1 MGSGEQAG
9 ELLMS
14 KRLGL
19 LIVAILMGVMA
30 RGGPSALAQMPPN
43 ESVTVLQLPA
53 HSPHWVATMAP
64 LSGSIMLTPMVLI
77 DGDTRQVLGNLSGG
91 LAAMFA
97 PSPDHK
103 FFYVAETFY
112 ARGTQGDRT
121 DVLTIY
127 DATHLSRVGEIP
139 ITSKRQLALADPT
152 SMGVTPDGR
161 FALMLNLTPATSVT
175 AVDLENKKVAGEI
188 QTPGCS
194 EILILG
200 DRQFASVCA
209 DGSMLTT
216 DFDDSAKTTSQK
228 RTAKPF
234 FDVEKDPVF
243 QLPAMI
249 DKKAYFVSYHGVV
262 YPMDVDSSPAAAEE
276 TWSMLTDKDKKDGWR
291 PGGWQPVAGYAPGQL
306 LFVLM
311 HQGGE
316 WTQKVGGPEVWVY
329 DLKTH
334 KRVNRIPLPAKSN
347 AIRVSQDD
355 NPLLFALVTSESK
368 MQIFSALK
376 GRYLGTVNEVSQ
388 HPYTMFGL

>member
-1 MGSGEQAG
+1 MT
-9 ELLMS
+9 

-19 LIVAILMGVMA
+19 LFVAILMVVMG
-30 RGGPSALAQMPPN
+30 RGGPGALAQMPPN
-43 ESVTVLQLPA
+43 EQVTVLQLPA
-53 HSPHWVATMAP
+53 YSPHWVATMTP
-64 LSGSIMLTPMVLI
+64 LSGSIMMTPIVLI
-77 DGDTRQVLGNLSGG
+77 DGDTQKVLGNLSGG

-103 FFYVAETFY
+103 FFYLADTFY
-112 ARGTQGDRT
+112 SRGTQGDRT
-121 DVLTIY
+121 DVLSIY
-127 DATHLSRVGEIP
+127 DATHLSRIGEIP
-139 ITSKRQLALADPT
+139 ITSKRQLALADPS

-161 FALMLNLTPATSVT
+161 FVLLLNLTPATSVT
-175 AVDLENKKVAGEI
+175 AVDLDRKKVAGEI

-249 DKKAYFVSYHGVV
+249 DKKAYFVSYHGMV
-262 YPMDVDSSPAAAEE
+262 YPMDLSASPAEPAE
-276 TWSMLTDKDKKDGWR
+276 TWSMLSDAEKKEGWR
-291 PGGWQPVAGYAPGQL
+291 PGGWQPVAGYAPEHL
-306 LFVLM
+306 IFVLM

-316 WTQKVGGPEVWVY
+316 WTQKSAGPEVWVY
-329 DLKTH
+329 DVNDH
-334 KRVNRIPLPAKSN
+334 KRVARIPMPLQSN
-347 AIRVSQDD
+347 AIKVSQDD
-355 NPLLFALVTSESK
+355 SPLLFALVTSESK
-368 MQIFSALK
+368 LQIFSALK

-388 HPYTMFGL
+388 HPYTLFGL

>member
-1 MGSGEQAG
+1 MA
-9 ELLMS
+9 
-14 KRLGL
+14 KRLGF
-19 LIVAILMGVMA
+19 LIAAVLIAAILAGVIA
-30 RGGPSALAQMPPN
+30 WGGPGALAQMPPN
-43 ESVTVLQLPA
+43 EQVTVLQLPA
-53 HSPHWVATMAP
+53 ASPHWVAAMAP
-64 LSGSIMLTPMVLI
+64 LSGSIMLTPIVLI
-77 DGDTRQVLGNLSGG
+77 DGDTQQVLGNISGG

-97 PSPDHK
+97 ASPDHK
-103 FFYVAETFY
+103 YFYTADTFY
-112 ARGTQGDRT
+112 SRGTQGDRT

-139 ITSKRQLALADPT
+139 LSTKRQLAISDPT

-194 EILILG
+194 EVLILG
-200 DRQFASVCA
+200 EREFASVCA

-216 DFDDSAKTTSQK
+216 DFDDSANATSQK

-243 QLPAMI
+243 QLPAII

-262 YPMDVDSSPAAAEE
+262 YPMDLGSSPAQPAD
-276 TWSMLTDKDKKDGWR
+276 TWSMLSDKEKKDGWR
-291 PGGWQPVAGYAPGQL
+291 PGGWQPVAGYAPGHL
-306 LFVLM
+306 IFVLM

-316 WTQKVGGPEVWVY
+316 WTQKVAGPEVWVY
-329 DLKTH
+329 DVNDH
-334 KRVNRIPLPAKSN
+334 KRVSRIPLPLRSN

-355 NPLLFALVTSESK
+355 NPLLFALVTSDSK
-368 MQIFSALK
+368 LQILSALK
-376 GRYLGTVNEVSQ
+376 GRYMGTVNEVSQ
-388 HPYTMFGL
+388 HPYTIFGL

>member
-1 MGSGEQAG
+1 MA
-9 ELLMS
+9 
-14 KRLGL
+14 KRVGF
-19 LIVAILMGVMA
+19 LIAAVLASAIVW
-30 RGGPSALAQMPPN
+30 GGPGALAQMPPN
-43 ESVTVLQLPA
+43 EQVTVLQLPTA
-53 HSPHWVATMAP
+53 SPHWVATMTP
-64 LSGSIMLTPMVLI
+64 LGGSIMMTPVVLI
-77 DGDTRQVLGNLSGG
+77 DGDTLQVLGNLSGG

-97 PSPDHK
+97 ASPDHK
-103 FFYVAETFY
+103 YFYMADTFY
-112 ARGTQGDRT
+112 SRGTQGDRT

-127 DATHLSRVGEIP
+127 DANHLSRVGEIP
-139 ITSKRQLALADPT
+139 LSSKRQLALADPS

-161 FALMLNLTPATSVT
+161 FVLMLNLTPATSVT

-194 EILILG
+194 EVLILG
-200 DRQFASVCA
+200 DREFASVCA

-216 DFDDSAKTTSQK
+216 DFDDSATATAQK

-243 QLPAMI
+243 QLPAII

-262 YPMDVDSSPAAAEE
+262 YPMDLGSSPAVPGD
-276 TWSMLTDKDKKDGWR
+276 TWSLLSDQEKKDGWR
-291 PGGWQPVAGYAPGQL
+291 PGGWQPVAGYAPGHL
-306 LFVLM
+306 IFVLM

-329 DLKTH
+329 DVNEH
-334 KRVNRIPLPAKSN
+334 KRVAKIPMPLVSN

-355 NPLLFALVTSESK
+355 NPLLFSLVTSDSK
-368 MQIFSALK
+368 LQVFSALK
-376 GRYLGTVNEVSQ
+376 GRYLGTVNEVSF

>member
-1 MGSGEQAG
+1 MT
-9 ELLMS
+9 

-19 LIVAILMGVMA
+19 LFVAILMVAMG
-30 RGGPSALAQMPPN
+30 RGGPGALAQMPPN
-43 ESVTVLQLPA
+43 EQVTVLQLPA
-53 HSPHWVATMAP
+53 YSPHWVATMTP
-64 LSGSIMLTPMVLI
+64 LAGSIMMTPIVLI
-77 DGDTRQVLGNLSGG
+77 DGDTQKVLGNLSGG

-103 FFYVAETFY
+103 FFYLADTFY
-112 ARGTQGDRT
+112 SRGTQGDRT
-121 DVLTIY
+121 DVLSIY
-127 DATHLSRVGEIP
+127 DATHLSRIGEIP
-139 ITSKRQLALADPT
+139 ITSKRQLALADPS

-161 FALMLNLTPATSVT
+161 FVLLLNLTPATSVT
-175 AVDLENKKVAGEI
+175 AVDLDRKKVAGEI

-249 DKKAYFVSYHGVV
+249 DKKAYFVSYHGMV
-262 YPMDVDSSPAAAEE
+262 YPMDLSASPAEPAE
-276 TWSMLTDKDKKDGWR
+276 TWSMLSDAEKKEGWR
-291 PGGWQPVAGYAPGQL
+291 PGGWQPVAGYAPEHL
-306 LFVLM
+306 IFVLM

-316 WTQKVGGPEVWVY
+316 WTQKSAGPEVWVY
-329 DLKTH
+329 DVNDH
-334 KRVNRIPLPAKSN
+334 KRVARIPMPLQSN
-347 AIRVSQDD
+347 AIKVSQDD

-368 MQIFSALK
+368 LQIFSALK

-388 HPYTMFGL
+388 HPYTLFGL

>member
-1 MGSGEQAG
+1 MT
-9 ELLMS
+9 

-19 LIVAILMGVMA
+19 LFVAILMVVMG
-30 RGGPSALAQMPPN
+30 RGGPGALAQMPPN
-43 ESVTVLQLPA
+43 EQVTVLQLPA
-53 HSPHWVATMAP
+53 YSPHWVATMTP
-64 LSGSIMLTPMVLI
+64 LSGSIMMTPIVLI
-77 DGDTRQVLGNLSGG
+77 DGDTQKVLGNLSGG

-103 FFYVAETFY
+103 FFYLADTFY
-112 ARGTQGDRT
+112 SRGTQGDRT
-121 DVLTIY
+121 DVLSIY
-127 DATHLSRVGEIP
+127 DATHLSRIGEIP
-139 ITSKRQLALADPT
+139 ITSKRQLALADPS

-161 FALMLNLTPATSVT
+161 FVLLLNLTPATSVT
-175 AVDLENKKVAGEI
+175 AVDLDRKKVAGEI

-249 DKKAYFVSYHGVV
+249 DKKAYFVSYHGMV
-262 YPMDVDSSPAAAEE
+262 YPMDLSASPAEPAE
-276 TWSMLTDKDKKDGWR
+276 TWSMLSDAEKKEGWR
-291 PGGWQPVAGYAPGQL
+291 PGGWQPVAGYAPEHL
-306 LFVLM
+306 IFVLM

-316 WTQKVGGPEVWVY
+316 WTQKSAGPEVWVY
-329 DLKTH
+329 DVNDH
-334 KRVNRIPLPAKSN
+334 KRVARIPMPLQSN
-347 AIRVSQDD
+347 AIKVSQDD

-368 MQIFSALK
+368 LQIFSALK

-388 HPYTMFGL
+388 HPYTLFGL

>member
-1 MGSGEQAG
+1 
-9 ELLMS
+9 
-14 KRLGL
+14 
-19 LIVAILMGVMA
+19 MGVMA

-139 ITSKRQLALADPT
+139 ITSKRQLALADPS

-161 FALMLNLTPATSVT
+161 FVLMLNLTPATSVT
-175 AVDLENKKVAGEI
+175 AVDLEGKKVAGEI

-194 EILILG
+194 EILMLG
-200 DRQFASVCA
+200 DREFASVCA

-216 DFDDSAKTTSQK
+216 KFDDSAKATEQK

-243 QLPAMI
+243 QLPAMF
-249 DKKAYFVSYHGVV
+249 DKKAYFVSYHGMV
-262 YPMDVDSSPAAAEE
+262 YPMDLGSSPAEPGDP
-276 TWSMLTDKDKKDGWR
+276 WSMLSDKEKTDGWR
-291 PGGWQPVAGYAPGQL
+291 PGGWQPVAGYAPGHL
-306 LFVLM
+306 IFVLM

-316 WTQKVGGPEVWVY
+316 WTQKSAGPEVWAY
-329 DLKTH
+329 DVNEH
-334 KRVNRIPLPAKSN
+334 KRVARIPMPLRSN
-347 AIRVSQDD
+347 AILASPDD
-355 NPLLFALVTSESK
+355 NPLLFALVTSDSK

-376 GRYLGTVNEVSQ
+376 GRYLGTINEVSQ
-388 HPYTMFGL
+388 HPYTLFGM

>member
-1 MGSGEQAG
+1 MA
-9 ELLMS
+9 

-19 LIVAILMGVMA
+19 LIAAVLASTMV
-30 RGGPSALAQMPPN
+30 RVGPGALAQMPPN
-43 ESVTVLQLPA
+43 EQVTVLQLPA
-53 HSPHWVATMAP
+53 ASPHWVATMTP
-64 LSGSIMLTPMVLI
+64 LGGSIMMTPVVLI
-77 DGDTRQVLGNLSGG
+77 DGDTLQVLGNLSGG

-97 PSPDHK
+97 ASPDHK
-103 FFYVAETFY
+103 YFYLADTFY
-112 ARGTQGDRT
+112 SRGTQGDRT

-139 ITSKRQLALADPT
+139 ISSKRQLALADPS

-161 FALMLNLTPATSVT
+161 FVLMLNLTPATSVT

-200 DRQFASVCA
+200 DREFASVCA

-216 DFDDSAKTTSQK
+216 EFDDNATATAQK

-262 YPMDVDSSPAAAEE
+262 YPMDLGSSPAVPVD
-276 TWSMLTDKDKKDGWR
+276 TWSLLSDQEKKDGWR
-291 PGGWQPVAGYAPGQL
+291 PGGWQPVAGYAPGHL
-306 LFVLM
+306 IFVLM

-329 DLKTH
+329 DVNEH
-334 KRVNRIPLPAKSN
+334 KRVAKIPMPLVSN

-355 NPLLFALVTSESK
+355 NPLLFALVTSDSK
-368 MQIFSALK
+368 LQVFSALK
-376 GRYLGTVNEVSQ
+376 GRYLGTVNEVSS

>member
-1 MGSGEQAG
+1 MT
-9 ELLMS
+9 
-14 KRLGL
+14 KRFGL
-19 LIVAILMGVMA
+19 LIVAILMGMMA

-103 FFYVAETFY
+103 LFYVAETFY
-112 ARGTQGDRT
+112 SRGTQGDRT

-127 DATHLSRVGEIP
+127 DASHLSRVGEIP
-139 ITSKRQLALADPT
+139 ITNKRQLALADPS

-175 AVDLENKKVAGEI
+175 AVDLESKKVAGEI

-194 EILILG
+194 EILMLG
-200 DRQFASVCA
+200 DREFASVCA

-216 DFDDSAKTTSQK
+216 KFDDNAKATEQK

-243 QLPAMI
+243 QLPALM
-249 DKKAYFVSYHGVV
+249 DNKAYFVSYHGMV
-262 YPMDVDSSPAAAEE
+262 YPMDLGSSPAEPGDP
-276 TWSMLTDKDKKDGWR
+276 WSMLSEKEKADGWR
-291 PGGWQPVAGYAPGQL
+291 PGGWQPVSGYAPGHL
-306 LFVLM
+306 IFVLM

-316 WTQKVGGPEVWVY
+316 WTQKSPGPEVWAY
-329 DLKTH
+329 DINEH
-334 KRVNRIPLPAKSN
+334 KRVARIPMPLQSN
-347 AIRVSQDD
+347 AILVSQDD
-355 NPLLFALVTSESK
+355 NPLLFALVTSDSK
-368 MQIFSALK
+368 LQIFSALK

-388 HPYTMFGL
+388 HPYTLFGM